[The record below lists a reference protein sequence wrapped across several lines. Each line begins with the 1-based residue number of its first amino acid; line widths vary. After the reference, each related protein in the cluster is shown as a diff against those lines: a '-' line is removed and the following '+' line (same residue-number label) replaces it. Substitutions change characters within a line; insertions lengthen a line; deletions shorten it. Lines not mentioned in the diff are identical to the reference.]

1 MTSRLLIVPK
11 YNYVEII
18 KKAILHNINSETRIP
33 YFISHLLFVFLE
45 ETINLKIKMLD
56 QVPFL
61 PYVISA
67 FIGIGLAAATGFR
80 VFLPMFI
87 VSLASYFHWIPMN
100 EHFDWLAGLPTLI
113 TTGIATIVEILAYYI
128 PFIDHLLDT
137 ISIPMATVAGSILF
151 ASQFA
156 DLGTF
161 PQWALALIAGGG
173 TAATISSGF
182 AGIRAASTATTGGLG
197 NSVVGT
203 TETAGA
209 GIMSVLAIAM
219 PIIAAVF
226 AIILL
231 IVVIFF
237 GRKAWKKLRGDK
249 KISENL

>member
-1 MTSRLLIVPK
+1 
-11 YNYVEII
+11 
-18 KKAILHNINSETRIP
+18 
-33 YFISHLLFVFLE
+33 
-45 ETINLKIKMLD
+45 MLD
-56 QVPFL
+56 QVPYL
-61 PYVISA
+61 SYVISA
-67 FIGIGLAAATGFR
+67 FIGIGLSAATGFR
-80 VFLPMFI
+80 VFLPMFA

-100 EHFDWLAGLPTLI
+100 ESFEWLSGLPALI

-137 ISIPMATVAGSILF
+137 VSIPMATVAGSILF

-209 GIMSVLAIAM
+209 GIMTVLAMVA
-219 PIIAAVF
+219 PIIAAV
-226 AIILL
+226 AAILL
-231 IVVIFF
+231 LFLVIVY
-237 GRKAWKKLRGDK
+237 GRKAWQKLRGK
-249 KISENL
+249 KAPSN